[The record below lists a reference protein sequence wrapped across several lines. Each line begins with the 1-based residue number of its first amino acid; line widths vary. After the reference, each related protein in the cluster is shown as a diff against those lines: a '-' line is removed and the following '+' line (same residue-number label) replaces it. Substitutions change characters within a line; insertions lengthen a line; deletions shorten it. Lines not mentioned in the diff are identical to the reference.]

1 MLDTNVNN
9 KFGKEGLTFDDVL
22 LIPGESDC
30 TPDMVDIHTH
40 LTKDI
45 VLNTPIMT
53 SAMDT
58 VTESKMAIAIA
69 REGGIGIIHKNMTI
83 AQQKKQVDKK
93 KYMRKLYP
101 WLLGMILGIMPCI
114 VSASENDSIKVES
127 LLQKAARLPADSCRI
142 LFFAQNLLGVPY
154 VANTLDGT
162 DEERLVVHLDKVDC
176 TTLVETVLALSLAD
190 KYGKSDFESYKK
202 ALLCIRYRNGKQAGY
217 VSRLHY
223 FSDWIKDNEQK
234 GIVHERTGELGLAV
248 SQILNLDFM
257 STHSDNYHRL
267 KNNPSMIS
275 QMIEIERKWK
285 NVPVSYIPKTSL
297 NVSSEE
303 LDIKNGDII
312 AITTNIK
319 GLDVVHTGFA
329 CWVDGKLHLLH
340 ASSVMKKVILDSQT
354 LFEYSKNK
362 KAHTGVRV
370 ISFSSL
376 KP

>member
-1 MLDTNVNN
+1 M
-9 KFGKEGLTFDDVL
+9 
-22 LIPGESDC
+22 
-30 TPDMVDIHTH
+30 
-40 LTKDI
+40 
-45 VLNTPIMT
+45 
-53 SAMDT
+53 
-58 VTESKMAIAIA
+58 
-69 REGGIGIIHKNMTI
+69 
-83 AQQKKQVDKK
+83 QKKQVDKK
-93 KYMRKLYP
+93 KYMRKLYS
-101 WLLGMILGIMPCI
+101 WLLGIILGVMPCI

-127 LLQKAARLPADSCRI
+127 LLQKAARLPADSCKI

-162 DEERLVVHLDKVDC
+162 DEETLVVHLDKVDC
-176 TTLVETVLALSLAD
+176 TTLVETVLALSLTD

-202 ALLCIRYRNGKQAGY
+202 ALRCIRYRNGKQAGY

-234 GIVHERTGELGLAV
+234 GIVHERTGELGFAA
-248 SQILNLDFM
+248 SQVLNLDFM
-257 STHSDNYHRL
+257 STHSDSYHRL

-275 QMIEIERKWK
+275 QMIEIEKKWK

-340 ASSVMKKVILDSQT
+340 ASSVMIGGT
-354 LFEYSKNK
+354 E
-362 KAHTGVRV
+362 
-370 ISFSSL
+370 
-376 KP
+376 

>member
-1 MLDTNVNN
+1 M
-9 KFGKEGLTFDDVL
+9 
-22 LIPGESDC
+22 
-30 TPDMVDIHTH
+30 
-40 LTKDI
+40 
-45 VLNTPIMT
+45 
-53 SAMDT
+53 
-58 VTESKMAIAIA
+58 
-69 REGGIGIIHKNMTI
+69 
-83 AQQKKQVDKK
+83 QKKQVDKK

-267 KNNPSMIS
+267 KNNPSM
-275 QMIEIERKWK
+275 
-285 NVPVSYIPKTSL
+285 
-297 NVSSEE
+297 
-303 LDIKNGDII
+303 
-312 AITTNIK
+312 
-319 GLDVVHTGFA
+319 DVVHTGFA

>member
-1 MLDTNVNN
+1 M
-9 KFGKEGLTFDDVL
+9 
-22 LIPGESDC
+22 
-30 TPDMVDIHTH
+30 
-40 LTKDI
+40 
-45 VLNTPIMT
+45 
-53 SAMDT
+53 
-58 VTESKMAIAIA
+58 
-69 REGGIGIIHKNMTI
+69 
-83 AQQKKQVDKK
+83 QKKQVDKK

-127 LLQKAARLPADSCRI
+127 LLQKAARLPADSCKI

-162 DEERLVVHLDKVDC
+162 DEETLVVL
-176 TTLVETVLALSLAD
+176 TD

-202 ALLCIRYRNGKQAGY
+202 ALRCIRYRNGKQAGY

-234 GIVHERTGELGLAV
+234 GIVHERTGELGFAA
-248 SQILNLDFM
+248 SQVLNLDFM
-257 STHSDNYHRL
+257 STHSDSYHRL

-275 QMIEIERKWK
+275 QMIEIEKKWK

>member
-1 MLDTNVNN
+1 M
-9 KFGKEGLTFDDVL
+9 
-22 LIPGESDC
+22 
-30 TPDMVDIHTH
+30 
-40 LTKDI
+40 
-45 VLNTPIMT
+45 
-53 SAMDT
+53 
-58 VTESKMAIAIA
+58 
-69 REGGIGIIHKNMTI
+69 
-83 AQQKKQVDKK
+83 QKKQVDKK

-162 DEERLVVHLDKVDC
+162 DEERLVVHLNKVDC

-340 ASSVMKKVILDSQT
+340 ASSVMKNLDSQT

>member
-1 MLDTNVNN
+1 M
-9 KFGKEGLTFDDVL
+9 
-22 LIPGESDC
+22 
-30 TPDMVDIHTH
+30 
-40 LTKDI
+40 
-45 VLNTPIMT
+45 
-53 SAMDT
+53 
-58 VTESKMAIAIA
+58 
-69 REGGIGIIHKNMTI
+69 
-83 AQQKKQVDKK
+83 QKKQVDKK

-127 LLQKAARLPADSCRI
+127 LLQKAARLPADSCKI

-354 LFEYSKNK
+354 LFEYFKNK

>member
-1 MLDTNVNN
+1 M
-9 KFGKEGLTFDDVL
+9 
-22 LIPGESDC
+22 
-30 TPDMVDIHTH
+30 
-40 LTKDI
+40 
-45 VLNTPIMT
+45 
-53 SAMDT
+53 
-58 VTESKMAIAIA
+58 
-69 REGGIGIIHKNMTI
+69 
-83 AQQKKQVDKK
+83 QKKQVDKK
-93 KYMRKLYP
+93 KYMRKLYS
-101 WLLGMILGIMPCI
+101 WLLGIILGVMPCI

-127 LLQKAARLPADSCRI
+127 LLQKAARLPADSCKI

-162 DEERLVVHLDKVDC
+162 DEETLVVHLDKVDC
-176 TTLVETVLALSLAD
+176 TTLVETVLALSLTD

-202 ALLCIRYRNGKQAGY
+202 ALRCIRYRNGKQAGY

-234 GIVHERTGELGLAV
+234 GIVHEEWGY
-248 SQILNLDFM
+248 
-257 STHSDNYHRL
+257 HSDYH
-267 KNNPSMIS
+267 
-275 QMIEIERKWK
+275 Q
-285 NVPVSYIPKTSL
+285 Y
-297 NVSSEE
+297 
-303 LDIKNGDII
+303 
-312 AITTNIK
+312 K

>member
-1 MLDTNVNN
+1 M
-9 KFGKEGLTFDDVL
+9 GKVTLKV
-22 LIPGESDC
+22 
-30 TPDMVDIHTH
+30 
-40 LTKDI
+40 TK
-45 VLNTPIMT
+45 
-53 SAMDT
+53 
-58 VTESKMAIAIA
+58 K
-69 REGGIGIIHKNMTI
+69 R
-83 AQQKKQVDKK
+83 
-93 KYMRKLYP
+93 
-101 WLLGMILGIMPCI
+101 CC
-114 VSASENDSIKVES
+114 VSAIGMENKPVMSRVYI
-127 LLQKAARLPADSCRI
+127 
-142 LFFAQNLLGVPY
+142 
-154 VANTLDGT
+154 
-162 DEERLVVHLDKVDC
+162 
-176 TTLVETVLALSLAD
+176 TLVIGLRITNRKELYMNVQT
-190 KYGKSDFESYKK
+190 
-202 ALLCIRYRNGKQAGY
+202 
-217 VSRLHY
+217 
-223 FSDWIKDNEQK
+223 
-234 GIVHERTGELGLAV
+234 ELGLAV

-285 NVPVSYIPKTSL
+285 NVPVFYIPKTSL

-376 KP
+376 KNVEDVSCLGGNVGTHFIR

>member
-1 MLDTNVNN
+1 M
-9 KFGKEGLTFDDVL
+9 
-22 LIPGESDC
+22 
-30 TPDMVDIHTH
+30 
-40 LTKDI
+40 
-45 VLNTPIMT
+45 
-53 SAMDT
+53 
-58 VTESKMAIAIA
+58 
-69 REGGIGIIHKNMTI
+69 
-83 AQQKKQVDKK
+83 
-93 KYMRKLYP
+93 
-101 WLLGMILGIMPCI
+101 
-114 VSASENDSIKVES
+114 
-127 LLQKAARLPADSCRI
+127 
-142 LFFAQNLLGVPY
+142 
-154 VANTLDGT
+154 
-162 DEERLVVHLDKVDC
+162 
-176 TTLVETVLALSLAD
+176 
-190 KYGKSDFESYKK
+190 
-202 ALLCIRYRNGKQAGY
+202 LCIRYRNGKQAGY

-234 GIVHERTGELGLAV
+234 GIVHERTGELGFAA
-248 SQILNLDFM
+248 SQVLNLDFM

-267 KNNPSMIS
+267 KNNHSMIS
-275 QMIEIERKWK
+275 QMIEIEKKKK

>member
-1 MLDTNVNN
+1 M
-9 KFGKEGLTFDDVL
+9 
-22 LIPGESDC
+22 
-30 TPDMVDIHTH
+30 
-40 LTKDI
+40 
-45 VLNTPIMT
+45 
-53 SAMDT
+53 
-58 VTESKMAIAIA
+58 
-69 REGGIGIIHKNMTI
+69 
-83 AQQKKQVDKK
+83 QKKQVDKK
-93 KYMRKLYP
+93 KYMRKLNP

-127 LLQKAARLPADSCRI
+127 LLQKAARLPADSCRK

-362 KAHTGVRV
+362 NAHTGVRV

>member
-1 MLDTNVNN
+1 M
-9 KFGKEGLTFDDVL
+9 
-22 LIPGESDC
+22 
-30 TPDMVDIHTH
+30 
-40 LTKDI
+40 
-45 VLNTPIMT
+45 
-53 SAMDT
+53 
-58 VTESKMAIAIA
+58 
-69 REGGIGIIHKNMTI
+69 
-83 AQQKKQVDKK
+83 
-93 KYMRKLYP
+93 
-101 WLLGMILGIMPCI
+101 
-114 VSASENDSIKVES
+114 
-127 LLQKAARLPADSCRI
+127 PADSCRI

-202 ALLCIRYRNGKQAGY
+202 RCC
-217 VSRLHY
+217 VSAIGMENKPVMSRVYITSVIGLRITNRKELY
-223 FSDWIKDNEQK
+223 MNVQ
-234 GIVHERTGELGLAV
+234 GELGLAV

>member
-1 MLDTNVNN
+1 M
-9 KFGKEGLTFDDVL
+9 
-22 LIPGESDC
+22 
-30 TPDMVDIHTH
+30 
-40 LTKDI
+40 
-45 VLNTPIMT
+45 
-53 SAMDT
+53 
-58 VTESKMAIAIA
+58 
-69 REGGIGIIHKNMTI
+69 
-83 AQQKKQVDKK
+83 
-93 KYMRKLYP
+93 
-101 WLLGMILGIMPCI
+101 
-114 VSASENDSIKVES
+114 
-127 LLQKAARLPADSCRI
+127 
-142 LFFAQNLLGVPY
+142 
-154 VANTLDGT
+154 DGT
-162 DEERLVVHLDKVDC
+162 DEETLVVHLDKVDC
-176 TTLVETVLALSLAD
+176 TTLVETVLALSLTD

-202 ALLCIRYRNGKQAGY
+202 ALRCIRYRNGKQAGY

-234 GIVHERTGELGLAV
+234 GIVHERTGELGFAA
-248 SQILNLDFM
+248 SQVLNLDFM
-257 STHSDNYHRL
+257 STHSDSYHRL

-275 QMIEIERKWK
+275 QMIEIEKKWK

>member
-1 MLDTNVNN
+1 M
-9 KFGKEGLTFDDVL
+9 
-22 LIPGESDC
+22 
-30 TPDMVDIHTH
+30 
-40 LTKDI
+40 
-45 VLNTPIMT
+45 
-53 SAMDT
+53 
-58 VTESKMAIAIA
+58 
-69 REGGIGIIHKNMTI
+69 
-83 AQQKKQVDKK
+83 QKKQVDKK

-285 NVPVSYIPKTSL
+285 NVPVSYI
-297 NVSSEE
+297 
-303 LDIKNGDII
+303 
-312 AITTNIK
+312 K

-370 ISFSSL
+370 ISFL

>member
-1 MLDTNVNN
+1 MFLSFILL
-9 KFGKEGLTFDDVL
+9 KFAFIQLCVIFV
-22 LIPGESDC
+22 
-30 TPDMVDIHTH
+30 
-40 LTKDI
+40 
-45 VLNTPIMT
+45 
-53 SAMDT
+53 AM
-58 VTESKMAIAIA
+58 
-69 REGGIGIIHKNMTI
+69 
-83 AQQKKQVDKK
+83 QKKQVDKK
-93 KYMRKLYP
+93 IYERKLYP
-101 WLLGMILGIMPCI
+101 WVAGNDFRNNACI

-154 VANTLDGT
+154 EANTLDGT

-234 GIVHERTGELGLAV
+234 GIVHERTGELGSTTV

-285 NVPVSYIPKTSL
+285 NVPVFMTP
-297 NVSSEE
+297 
-303 LDIKNGDII
+303 
-312 AITTNIK
+312 
-319 GLDVVHTGFA
+319 
-329 CWVDGKLHLLH
+329 
-340 ASSVMKKVILDSQT
+340 
-354 LFEYSKNK
+354 
-362 KAHTGVRV
+362 
-370 ISFSSL
+370 
-376 KP
+376 

>member
-1 MLDTNVNN
+1 M
-9 KFGKEGLTFDDVL
+9 GK
-22 LIPGESDC
+22 
-30 TPDMVDIHTH
+30 
-40 LTKDI
+40 
-45 VLNTPIMT
+45 
-53 SAMDT
+53 
-58 VTESKMAIAIA
+58 VT
-69 REGGIGIIHKNMTI
+69 
-83 AQQKKQVDKK
+83 
-93 KYMRKLYP
+93 L
-101 WLLGMILGIMPCI
+101 
-114 VSASENDSIKVES
+114 KV
-127 LLQKAARLPADSCRI
+127 
-142 LFFAQNLLGVPY
+142 
-154 VANTLDGT
+154 T
-162 DEERLVVHLDKVDC
+162 
-176 TTLVETVLALSLAD
+176 
-190 KYGKSDFESYKK
+190 KK
-202 ALLCIRYRNGKQAGY
+202 ALQCIRYRNGKQVGY

-234 GIVHERTGELGLAV
+234 GIVHERTGELELAV

-303 LDIKNGDII
+303 LDIKNGEYHSDYYQY
-312 AITTNIK
+312 K
-319 GLDVVHTGFA
+319 RTGCGA
-329 CWVDGKLHLLH
+329 YRICLLGWDGKLHLLH

-370 ISFSSL
+370 ISFL

>member
-1 MLDTNVNN
+1 M
-9 KFGKEGLTFDDVL
+9 
-22 LIPGESDC
+22 
-30 TPDMVDIHTH
+30 
-40 LTKDI
+40 
-45 VLNTPIMT
+45 
-53 SAMDT
+53 
-58 VTESKMAIAIA
+58 
-69 REGGIGIIHKNMTI
+69 
-83 AQQKKQVDKK
+83 QKKQVDKK

-217 VSRLHY
+217 VSDLH
-223 FSDWIKDNEQK
+223 FLSDC
-234 GIVHERTGELGLAV
+234 
-248 SQILNLDFM
+248 
-257 STHSDNYHRL
+257 
-267 KNNPSMIS
+267 MIS

-285 NVPVSYIPKTSL
+285 NVPVFYIPKTSL

>member
-1 MLDTNVNN
+1 M
-9 KFGKEGLTFDDVL
+9 
-22 LIPGESDC
+22 
-30 TPDMVDIHTH
+30 
-40 LTKDI
+40 
-45 VLNTPIMT
+45 
-53 SAMDT
+53 
-58 VTESKMAIAIA
+58 
-69 REGGIGIIHKNMTI
+69 
-83 AQQKKQVDKK
+83 QKKQVDKK

-285 NVPVSYIPKTSL
+285 NVPVSYIPKTCLISYCKP
-297 NVSSEE
+297 
-303 LDIKNGDII
+303 IK
-312 AITTNIK
+312 T
-319 GLDVVHTGFA
+319 
-329 CWVDGKLHLLH
+329 
-340 ASSVMKKVILDSQT
+340 
-354 LFEYSKNK
+354 K
-362 KAHTGVRV
+362 KAEQKNFTLP
-370 ISFSSL
+370 F
-376 KP
+376 